1 MISTTIRVTN
11 TTQQDLQRFRK
22 SFNAYPDQS
31 LAMFR
36 LLTPKAK
43 VNGGNARRRTVL
55 SGDQIEANYPYAQR
69 LEDNWSP
76 QTRGQ
81 GILRPFERWARRRIA
96 QIMRGL

>member
-11 TTQQDLQRFRK
+11 TTSQDLKKFKK
-22 SFNAYPDQS
+22 SFDAYPDQA
-31 LAMFR
+31 LEMFR
-36 LLTPKAK
+36 LLTPKRS
-43 VNGGNARRRTVL
+43 GNARRRTVL

-96 QIMRGL
+96 QIMKGL